1 MEHFKIHFNE
11 YFTKK
16 GAIREELQGAFQ
28 GAMRGQLHLCTNKR
42 SSVLLRNSTNLFQI
56 ARCYTL
62 QEYKRNGKNNINY

>member
-1 MEHFKIHFNE
+1 M
-11 YFTKK
+11 
-16 GAIREELQGAFQ
+16 LQGAFQ